1 MYRLFLVCL
10 CFYPCFVYAQ
20 APVLKPAG
28 GGGYMPAHV
37 QCVTDSQ
44 RVRTE
49 RMLDSNR
56 RQLIQQGKLKQGSL
70 YKTTSQT
77 FDWPLQQAPGFNYYN
92 YYGISNYVDLDS
104 TYPNHVL
111 DWNCGARSYDLPNG
125 YNHAGTDIFIW
136 PFNWNMMLNNQVRII
151 AAAPGIIIGKS
162 DGNPDHD
169 CGLNDSTD
177 WNAVYIQHNDG
188 TVAWYGHM
196 KSGTPTIKTIG
207 DTVALGEYLGQVGSS
222 GSSTGPHLHFEVHD
236 INNKVRDPFNGPC
249 NQLPSLWN
257 IQKPYYESAVNTLMT
272 HFAAPGFATC
282 PLLDTINASDTFTQG
297 SVIYFATYYHDQ
309 LAGQVSNY
317 TVYRPDSSV
326 YQSWSFSD
334 TAAWYAASYWYW
346 YWTFPA
352 VEQSGKWTF
361 QVQYH
366 GSTYTHNFYLLP
378 PTGVSNTLQQGNQE
392 YAIYPNPAR
401 KSITIQV
408 PYNAVN
414 KRLQLTIY
422 DVSAKKLLEK
432 DYFFATDKEKIPLN
446 LCAGIYFMQFIDT
459 DGSRYIQKLV
469 ID

>member
-1 MYRLFLVCL
+1 
-10 CFYPCFVYAQ
+10 
-20 APVLKPAG
+20 
-28 GGGYMPAHV
+28 
-37 QCVTDSQ
+37 
-44 RVRTE
+44 
-49 RMLDSNR
+49 
-56 RQLIQQGKLKQGSL
+56 
-70 YKTTSQT
+70 
-77 FDWPLQQAPGFNYYN
+77 
-92 YYGISNYVDLDS
+92 
-104 TYPNHVL
+104 
-111 DWNCGARSYDLPNG
+111 
-125 YNHAGTDIFIW
+125 
-136 PFNWNMMLNNQVRII
+136 
-151 AAAPGIIIGKS
+151 
-162 DGNPDHD
+162 
-169 CGLNDSTD
+169 
-177 WNAVYIQHNDG
+177 
-188 TVAWYGHM
+188 
-196 KSGTPTIKTIG
+196 
-207 DTVALGEYLGQVGSS
+207 
-222 GSSTGPHLHFEVHD
+222 
-236 INNKVRDPFNGPC
+236 
-249 NQLPSLWN
+249 
-257 IQKPYYESAVNTLMT
+257 MT